1 MRNVFF
7 ILLILLTNIFFNACK
22 EKNDTTFEEAFDNP
36 PESTKP
42 WVYWYWISDNISKE
56 GITRDLETMAEV
68 GIGEALIGNVVDPGN
83 PWGKVKVLSEEWWS
97 CVEHAIKE
105 ADRLGIKVGMFNG
118 PGWSMSGGPWVKP
131 EEAMRYLTSS
141 ETRVTGGK
149 NRDSTGA
156 TGRLLSAGI
165 RTGFSC
171 S

>member
-1 MRNVFF
+1 MYFF

-83 PWGKVKVLSEEWWS
+83 PWGK
-97 CVEHAIKE
+97 
-105 ADRLGIKVGMFNG
+105 
-118 PGWSMSGGPWVKP
+118 
-131 EEAMRYLTSS
+131 
-141 ETRVTGGK
+141 
-149 NRDSTGA
+149 
-156 TGRLLSAGI
+156 
-165 RTGFSC
+165 
-171 S
+171 